1 MNTIDRQILESC
13 RAAFGPLKALTGS
26 IPSGSLYRHVR
37 RLIRLGWLEKEG
49 NLYQTTD
56 AGHHQLVEQA
66 SGQSW
71 DALAGI
77 YAPLA
82 LVPTPVHRA
91 LIELILAATAARQHE
106 IRPDRHPFFVA
117 YGATLR
123 WKTSLGR
130 FVCHALGLDPAVQ
143 VVDCG
148 SEAGRSLTFRRGSDG
163 TLVSKRALLE
173 TPFVVLDE
181 FQAADRSVLSALGI
195 FLSGRL
201 VTPVE
206 NEQLT
211 VRPVPLLTLNPT
223 EAPTLEARLGLSAP
237 LIRRALLA
245 NLDAVPMPD
254 LAAVGEQAVAAA
266 RAHPPLVLAAPRAD
280 TQDSQDAIL
289 ALVRGVLLPEA
300 HERVDVE
307 VIATLCAGM
316 TALIP
321 EPVPAIAQVVH
332 GVGMLAETLGW
343 TRPGWIEMVTDF
355 MRGPTKP
362 ASGVSALVRGVP
374 PATQAGHGARE
385 PASPASIALAVPP
398 PPPRRRTV
406 VPELDLSAEL
416 RARLIWFAMET
427 QQDVEVALTTLL
439 DFYLACREAGS
450 TMGTLAA
457 ALTLAQQLE
466 LVGVDVDTLD
476 GYLTTLEQLRD
487 AGCEFTDVPEARRVL
502 ALLDTLP
509 VAWTW
514 EQAETA
520 MRAVATILETGT
532 DLEGVGE
539 FLARHR
545 HLEAVGFDAATAGAV
560 AEALTRSGA
569 TGERRD
575 AVLETL
581 VEIAGQQIDRASL
594 EEERQRLDASVN
606 ALIADA
612 QRWKTKIQ
620 DFRDQEARLKGG
632 VARLNE
638 TRVRFQAESDTA
650 AGDLAV
656 AAALRAFL
664 MGRPA
669 DTEPL
674 WTSLEALLDWR
685 RRGGRLDDA
694 LGQMLTQRIKEQI
707 VEFFQKLL
715 QDLPKP

>member
-1 MNTIDRQILESC
+1 
-13 RAAFGPLKALTGS
+13 
-26 IPSGSLYRHVR
+26 
-37 RLIRLGWLEKEG
+37 
-49 NLYQTTD
+49 
-56 AGHHQLVEQA
+56 
-66 SGQSW
+66 
-71 DALAGI
+71 
-77 YAPLA
+77 
-82 LVPTPVHRA
+82 
-91 LIELILAATAARQHE
+91 
-106 IRPDRHPFFVA
+106 
-117 YGATLR
+117 
-123 WKTSLGR
+123 
-130 FVCHALGLDPAVQ
+130 
-143 VVDCG
+143 
-148 SEAGRSLTFRRGSDG
+148 
-163 TLVSKRALLE
+163 
-173 TPFVVLDE
+173 
-181 FQAADRSVLSALGI
+181 
-195 FLSGRL
+195 
-201 VTPVE
+201 
-206 NEQLT
+206 
-211 VRPVPLLTLNPT
+211 
-223 EAPTLEARLGLSAP
+223 
-237 LIRRALLA
+237 
-245 NLDAVPMPD
+245 
-254 LAAVGEQAVAAA
+254 
-266 RAHPPLVLAAPRAD
+266 
-280 TQDSQDAIL
+280 
-289 ALVRGVLLPEA
+289 
-300 HERVDVE
+300 
-307 VIATLCAGM
+307 
-316 TALIP
+316 
-321 EPVPAIAQVVH
+321 
-332 GVGMLAETLGW
+332 
-343 TRPGWIEMVTDF
+343 
-355 MRGPTKP
+355 
-362 ASGVSALVRGVP
+362 
-374 PATQAGHGARE
+374 
-385 PASPASIALAVPP
+385 
-398 PPPRRRTV
+398 
-406 VPELDLSAEL
+406 
-416 RARLIWFAMET
+416 MET

-487 AGCEFTDVPEARRVL
+487 AGCEFTDVPEARR
-502 ALLDTLP
+502 
-509 VAWTW
+509 
-514 EQAETA
+514 
-520 MRAVATILETGT
+520 VATILETGT